1 MPEAG
6 GKGLFCLSVHA
17 IINFMSKGR
26 NTTLLTTRISDQLYA
41 VIKEIAEYK
50 GMTLSE
56 FVREILES
64 NVWKEFQYLPE
75 K

>member
-1 MPEAG
+1 
-6 GKGLFCLSVHA
+6 
-17 IINFMSKGR
+17 MSKGR
-26 NTTLLTTRISDQLYA
+26 NTTLLSTRISDQLYK

-56 FVREILES
+56 VTREILES

>member
-1 MPEAG
+1 MLQP
-6 GKGLFCLSVHA
+6 
-17 IINFMSKGR
+17 MSKGR

-56 FVREILES
+56 FTREILES
-64 NVWKEFQYLPE
+64 TVWKEFQYLPE

>member
-1 MPEAG
+1 
-6 GKGLFCLSVHA
+6 
-17 IINFMSKGR
+17 MSKGR
-26 NTTLLTTRISDQLYA
+26 NTTLLSTRISDQLYK

-56 FVREILES
+56 FTREILET